1 MIIQLNRDNLSSFD
15 DKFIVLKHIKEEI
28 YNNPFAKIFVY
39 FVDNKIVGYIYYSV
53 IYDRIELNQIEVLF
67 EHRYK
72 GIATILMERLL
83 EEALNITLEVRI
95 DNEIAIN
102 LYRKFG
108 FDKVAIRKGYYNGV
122 DGILMER
129 RVKK

>member
-1 MIIQLNRDNLSSFD
+1 MIIPLNRDNLSSFD
-15 DKFIVLKHIKEEI
+15 DEFIVLKHIKEEI
-28 YNNPFAKIFVY
+28 YNNPFARIFVY

-67 EHRYK
+67 EYRNK
-72 GIATILMERLL
+72 GIATILMEKLL
-83 EEALNITLEVRI
+83 AEALDITLEVRI

-108 FDKVAIRKGYYNGV
+108 FEKVAIRKGYYNGV

>member
-1 MIIQLNRDNLSSFD
+1 MIKPLNRDNLSSFD
-15 DKFIVLKHIKEEI
+15 DEFIVLKHIKEEI
-28 YNNPFAKIFVY
+28 YNNPFARIFVY

-67 EHRYK
+67 EYRNK
-72 GIATILMERLL
+72 GIATILMEKLL
-83 EEALNITLEVRI
+83 AEALDITIEVRI

-108 FDKVAIRKGYYNGV
+108 FEKVAIRKGYYNGV

>member
-1 MIIQLNRDNLSSFD
+1 MIIQLNRDNLSSFGD
-15 DKFIVLKHIKEEI
+15 EFIVLKHIKEEI
-28 YNNPFAKIFVY
+28 YNNPFARIFVY

-67 EHRYK
+67 EYRNK

-83 EEALNITLEVRI
+83 EEALDITLEVRI

-108 FDKVAIRKGYYNGV
+108 FEKVAIRKGYYNGV

>member
-1 MIIQLNRDNLSSFD
+1 MIKPLNRDNLSSFD
-15 DKFIVLKHIKEEI
+15 DEFIVLKHIKEEI
-28 YNNPFAKIFVY
+28 YNNPFARIFVY

-67 EHRYK
+67 EYRNK
-72 GIATILMERLL
+72 GIATILMEKLL
-83 EEALNITLEVRI
+83 AEALDITLEVRI

-108 FDKVAIRKGYYNGV
+108 FEKVAIRKGYYNGV

>member
-1 MIIQLNRDNLSSFD
+1 M
-15 DKFIVLKHIKEEI
+15 
-28 YNNPFAKIFVY
+28 
-39 FVDNKIVGYIYYSV
+39 
-53 IYDRIELNQIEVLF
+53 NQIEVLF
-67 EHRYK
+67 EYRNK
-72 GIATILMERLL
+72 GIATILMEKLL
-83 EEALNITLEVRI
+83 EEALDITLEVRI

-108 FDKVAIRKGYYNGV
+108 FEKVAIRKGYYNGV

>member
-1 MIIQLNRDNLSSFD
+1 MIIPLNRDNLSSFD
-15 DKFIVLKHIKEEI
+15 DEFIVLKHIKEEI
-28 YNNPFAKIFVY
+28 YNNPFARIFVY
-39 FVDNKIVGYIYYSV
+39 FVDNKIVGYIYYSI

-67 EHRYK
+67 EYRNK
-72 GIATILMERLL
+72 GIATILMEKLL
-83 EEALNITLEVRI
+83 EEALDITLEVRI

-108 FDKVAIRKGYYNGV
+108 FEKVAIRKGYYNGV

>member
-1 MIIQLNRDNLSSFD
+1 MIIQLNRDNLSSFGD
-15 DKFIVLKHIKEEI
+15 EFIVLKHIKEEI

-67 EHRYK
+67 EYRNK

-83 EEALNITLEVRI
+83 EESLDITLEVRI

-108 FDKVAIRKGYYNGV
+108 FEKVAIRKGYYNGV

>member
-1 MIIQLNRDNLSSFD
+1 MIIPLNRDNLSSFD
-15 DKFIVLKHIKEEI
+15 DEFIVLKHIKEEI
-28 YNNPFAKIFVY
+28 YNNPFARIFVY

-67 EHRYK
+67 EYRNK
-72 GIATILMERLL
+72 GIATILMEKLL
-83 EEALNITLEVRI
+83 EEALDITLEVRI

-108 FDKVAIRKGYYNGV
+108 FEKVAIRKGYYNGV

-129 RVKK
+129 RVNK

>member
-1 MIIQLNRDNLSSFD
+1 MIIPLNRDNLSSFD
-15 DKFIVLKHIKEEI
+15 DEFIVLKHIKEEI
-28 YNNPFAKIFVY
+28 YNNPFARIFVY

-67 EHRYK
+67 EYRNK
-72 GIATILMERLL
+72 GIATILMEKLL
-83 EEALNITLEVRI
+83 EEDLDTTLEVRI

-108 FDKVAIRKGYYNGV
+108 FEKVAIRKGYYNGV